1 MEEISALAA
10 AETVAILNHT
20 DVTMVAQLPYSLI
33 KGFEDKAKEYDG
45 EIELAENL
53 SLNEQNLSEET
64 RALLLILYREY
75 WCNEEEKEILDTNLI
90 ESEKEFKKL
99 EAERLDPFK
108 DSRKDSIY
116 SEISISE
123 MSSTEITNQVEEST
137 STALIEIEK
146 KWYVRIFDRIVRFF
160 RKR

>member
-10 AETVAILNHT
+10 AETVAVLNHT
-20 DVTMVAQLPYSLI
+20 DVTMVAQIPYSLI

-45 EIELAENL
+45 KVELAENV

-75 WCNEEEKEILDTNLI
+75 WCDKEEKEILDTNLI
-90 ESEKEFKKL
+90 ESEKEFNKL

-108 DSRKDSIY
+108 DSKKESIS
-116 SEISISE
+116 SEIKTTE
-123 MSSTEITNQVEEST
+123 TTAEITEQSELSN
-137 STALIEIEK
+137 STALIELQK
-146 KWYVRIFDRIVRFF
+146 KWYVRIFDRIIRFF
-160 RKR
+160 RKK

>member
-10 AETVAILNHT
+10 AETVAILNYT

-33 KGFEDKAKEYDG
+33 KGFEDKAQEYEG
-45 EIELAENL
+45 KIELAENV
-53 SLNEQNLSEET
+53 SLNEQNISEET

-90 ESEKEFKKL
+90 ESEKEFNKS

-108 DSRKDSIY
+108 DSKK
-116 SEISISE
+116 
-123 MSSTEITNQVEEST
+123 EST
-137 STALIEIEK
+137 SSEINVVDTTSEITEQSEQSNSTDLIELPK
-146 KWYVRIFDRIVRFF
+146 KWYVRIFDRIIRFF
-160 RKR
+160 RKK